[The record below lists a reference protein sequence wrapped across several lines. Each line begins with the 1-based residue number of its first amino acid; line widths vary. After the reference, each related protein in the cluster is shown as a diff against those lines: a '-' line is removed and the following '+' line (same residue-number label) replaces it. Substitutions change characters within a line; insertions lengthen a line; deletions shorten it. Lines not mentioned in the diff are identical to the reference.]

1 MSESSKPVTEPA
13 DADGEATRIY
23 VPDSPGGPAP
33 GQFPGYPTSSSKGL
47 TPGQVLGYTYRIE
60 RLLARGGM
68 GAVYRARHVDLGS
81 VHAIKVILPE
91 LAEDPRTISLFQ
103 EEANKLRRLRHDAIV
118 SYEGLFRDEGGAR
131 YLVMEFVDGPSLAH
145 VLKSGP
151 LPLSELRQLRDR
163 CAAGL
168 AAAHAKGIIHRDIS
182 PDNIILVDGRADLA
196 KIIDFGIAKSTNPG
210 DLTILGQEFAGKY
223 AYVSPEQL
231 GMIESPVDARS
242 DIYSLGLVLA
252 AAAIGRPLDIGGGYL
267 RAIEARR
274 RPLDLTG
281 VPDAFRAEIAA
292 MVDPDPTRRPAS
304 LQGYEA
310 AERDG
315 ATIAPVAIPVRSA
328 PRGSNL
334 LAIFGAV
341 TLFSLLGVGGA
352 WLYRQVPHAEHDE
365 VPTTASTPPTTAQ
378 PVPLPAARDASL
390 GLPPPLPHQAESALA
405 PGQSLRDCPDCPEL
419 IIVPAGEFQMGDP
432 SLPVASPVRQIRIPT
447 PLAIGKFPILRGE
460 YARFAGELASD
471 RSWRTPGFD
480 QSDRDPAVKINWND
494 AQLYVHWLNLKT
506 GKSYRLLRSAEWE
519 WAARAGGTTAYSWG
533 DDLPHGNA
541 DCDGCGS
548 VWDGRRTAP
557 AASFPPNG
565 FGLYDMSGNVWQWVQ
580 DCWTPNY
587 AALPADGS
595 PPPSPGICAE
605 HALRG
610 GAWNSRPAA
619 LRTANRIDRP
629 ATDRSS
635 DAGFRI
641 VRALGP

>member
-432 SLPVASPVRQIRIPT
+432 SLPVASPVRQIRRGIGVRSQLAYSGFRSIGSGSGGQDQLERCPT
-447 PLAIGKFPILRGE
+447 LRPLAESEDWK
-460 YARFAGELASD
+460 EL
-471 RSWRTPGFD
+471 
-480 QSDRDPAVKINWND
+480 
-494 AQLYVHWLNLKT
+494 
-506 GKSYRLLRSAEWE
+506 SA
-519 WAARAGGTTAYSWG
+519 
-533 DDLPHGNA
+533 
-541 DCDGCGS
+541 
-548 VWDGRRTAP
+548 
-557 AASFPPNG
+557 
-565 FGLYDMSGNVWQWVQ
+565 
-580 DCWTPNY
+580 
-587 AALPADGS
+587 
-595 PPPSPGICAE
+595 
-605 HALRG
+605 
-610 GAWNSRPAA
+610 AA
-619 LRTANRIDRP
+619 LRRMGMGGARRWHYRLFLGR
-629 ATDRSS
+629 RSS
-635 DAGFRI
+635 ARQCRLRRLRFGVGRPTDGSGCEFPAERL
-641 VRALGP
+641 RSLRHEWECLAMGPGLLDTRS